1 MGFDLFDDILDN
13 SYDEIEDPKQRIDI
27 ALSNLIKLKDIDLS
41 NYFEENKIR
50 FINNRNLIFKLAFSD
65 GLNDIFRFINFMNI

>member
-13 SYDEIEDPKQRIDI
+13 SYDLIEDPKERIDV
-27 ALSNLIKLKDIDLS
+27 ALSNLIRLKDVDLS
-41 NYFEENKIR
+41 EYFKLNKHR

-65 GLNDIFRFINFMNI
+65 GLNDVFRFINFLNI